1 MSNIIGKGRS
11 IVYTDESKVQ
21 FFNTFDDFPIV
32 GKTNV
37 LYIDKN
43 IIPGSVKNVM
53 YLWVNNGYVPI
64 SSNSPLPTPT
74 PTTTPTLTATPTLT
88 TTPTLSNTPT
98 NTPTLTGTLTA
109 TPTLSNTPTS
119 TPTTTPTLTSTV

>member
-74 PTTTPTLTATPTLT
+74 PTTTPTLTATPTL
-88 TTPTLSNTPT
+88 SNTPT

-109 TPTLSNTPTS
+109 TPTLSNTPTA
-119 TPTTTPTLTSTV
+119 TPTLTSTV